1 MALVLP
7 RKAGFNGFYSY
18 VSPLLDQAFVSGGNF
33 LIIAI
38 CARLLPAADQG
49 KLGYVISA
57 YLAVIIFNMTSI
69 FQWASVQAPN
79 LTDKNAYRMRLAG
92 TQVLLAGFSAFI
104 STFVVGALSIPSG
117 WSMSTGEGAVML
129 LFLLVQQLADF
140 DRRMS
145 YIFRTPGRA
154 LVSSATLFTVR
165 ILLLVL
171 FRPGSVFQVMLILTV
186 SGLPPALFTVAAGLK
201 GGIGLNGA
209 WNFFKGQSVNAR
221 WLMASGPLAW
231 SWGAIPVFLLGSSIS
246 MEVVG
251 VFVTIRSLANIA
263 NVLMEILETE
273 FSAKAGR
280 LYVSDRSGFES
291 LFRKTRFRGLLF
303 WAAGSVL
310 LYFFG
315 QFSLELL
322 FGEAYSGYGDLL
334 LALWACNG
342 IIFLVRLNAVMLRTT
357 ERSAAVTLGY
367 AAAVIATLV
376 AFYPLLMFFGVL
388 GGALLLGAG
397 AVGNYVGQGFFETR
411 ISGRALAR

>member
-1 MALVLP
+1 MAIPLSK
-7 RKAGFNGFYSY
+7 RGGFGALYSY
-18 VSPLLDQAFVSGGNF
+18 AAPFLDQAFVSGGSF
-33 LIIAI
+33 LIIVI

-49 KLGYVISA
+49 KLGYAISA
-57 YLAVIIFNMTSI
+57 YLAVIIFNMASI

-79 LTDKNAYRMRLAG
+79 LSDKEGYRRKLAG
-92 TQVLLAGFSAFI
+92 TQVLLAVFSAVI
-104 STFVVGALSIPSG
+104 STSVVGALSVPSG
-117 WSMSTGEGAVML
+117 WSMSAGEGAAML

-140 DRRMS
+140 DRRAA
-145 YIFRTPGRA
+145 YIFRTPKRA
-154 LVSSATLFTVR
+154 LASSATVFTAR
-165 ILLLVL
+165 ILLLILLRPVSILQVL
-171 FRPGSVFQVMLILTV
+171 LILAA
-186 SGLPPALFTVAAGLK
+186 SGLLPALFTAAAGFK

-209 WNFFKGQSVNAR
+209 WNFFKGQSGNAR

-231 SWGAIPVFLLGSSIS
+231 SWGAIPVFVLGSFIS

-273 FSAKAGR
+273 FSANAGR

-303 WAAGSVL
+303 WAAGSVF

-322 FGEAYSGYGDLL
+322 FGEAYSGYGNLL

-357 ERSAAVTLGY
+357 GKSAAVTLGY
-367 AAAVIATLV
+367 AAAVIATLI

-411 ISGRALAR
+411 MTGKALLR